1 MEPTQVPLKTI
12 YVIYAK
18 VQKLEEK
25 FDMLFNQSTGKTENG
40 ASLGWYVQFEGS
52 TESIYLSHD
61 KPVWAV
67 GDTVKISFGRMLPYA
82 SAKD

>member
-1 MEPTQVPLKTI
+1 MEPSHPTLKII
-12 YVIYAK
+12 YVIHAK

-40 ASLGWYVQFEGS
+40 ESLGWYVQFEGS

-61 KPVWAV
+61 KPNWAV
-67 GDTVKISFGRMLPYA
+67 GNEVKISFERQ
-82 SAKD
+82 